1 MRVPIR
7 MAGAAGVGALM
18 LLAAG
23 CAGGPGAGAAKPG
36 ASEAVTPA
44 EALPMKATPRPATW
58 TGSDHQ
64 AHRLRITPTRLA
76 RGSDSDLAHIQ
87 LDDDLKGMV
96 PYYLTFSYTNTGK
109 APVKNASPER
119 NFSVNGAAGQAA
131 EQVSLF
137 RSNPMATG
145 SGLPPECR
153 ESGRAEL
160 APGATAALCR
170 IFMLPKDDRPAT
182 VSYQDDGGETLLWQ
196 VGGGKGGA
204 SAGVLPAGE
213 PADGVTTDSRGRP
226 VSLRITP
233 ESVRTGSLADLSR
246 FDLDA
251 DEKKLIPYY
260 VTVRYRNSGKYDLL
274 PSMSDGVTLRT
285 VGGRTVKKLTLID
298 IGGPGVG
305 RCPEA
310 VPHAM
315 VKPHGAVTECS
326 IHLLPKGD
334 APAAVIFQGDAEG
347 DGGTPVVW
355 QAPAQG
361 GRK

>member
-1 MRVPIR
+1 MPIR
-7 MAGAAGVGALM
+7 IAGAAGISALM
-18 LLAAG
+18 LLAVG
-23 CAGGPGAGAAKPG
+23 CAGGPGAGKAKPG

-44 EALPMKATPRPATW
+44 KPLPMKATPRPATW
-58 TGSDHQ
+58 TDADHK

-109 APVKNASPER
+109 KTVSEVDPAR
-119 NFSVNGAAGQAA
+119 NFSVNGADGQAA

-137 RSNPMATG
+137 RSNPMATS

-153 ESGRAEL
+153 ESGAAEL
-160 APGATAALCR
+160 AAGATAAICR
-170 IFMLPKDDRPAT
+170 IFMLPKDQRPAT
-182 VSYQDDGGETLLWQ
+182 VSYKDDGGDTLIWQ

-204 SAGVLPAGE
+204 SAGVLPAGK
-213 PADGVTTDSRGRP
+213 PADGITEDSRSRP
-226 VSLRITP
+226 IPLLITP
-233 ESVRTGSLADLSR
+233 KGVRAGSLADLSR

-260 VTVRYRNSGKYDLL
+260 VTMQYRNRGKYDLL
-274 PSMSDGVTLRT
+274 PSMSDGVALRT
-285 VGGRTVKKLTLID
+285 TGGRTVQKLTLID

-305 RCPEA
+305 RCPDA
-310 VPHAM
+310 VPHKM
-315 VKPHGAVTECS
+315 VKPGGTVTECS

-334 APAAVIFQGDAEG
+334 PPAAVVFSGEG
-347 DGGTPVVW
+347 AGSERVTWRASADDG
-355 QAPAQG
+355 
-361 GRK
+361 K